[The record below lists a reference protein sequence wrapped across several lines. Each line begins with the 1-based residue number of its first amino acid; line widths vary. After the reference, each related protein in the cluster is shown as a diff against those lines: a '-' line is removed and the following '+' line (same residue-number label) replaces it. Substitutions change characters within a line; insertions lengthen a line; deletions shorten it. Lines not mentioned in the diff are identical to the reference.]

1 LISKGGYMK
10 RFKALQIILAF
21 MMLIL
26 GVLIAGCGSNGETGH
41 WSPPVDTTAP
51 MVAAVVPLNNATGVA
66 INRKIITAA
75 FNEAM
80 DPATLT
86 PASFTLECP
95 ASTFVTGTVTYVSA
109 GNVATLT
116 LPATPDLPP
125 STLCRATITT
135 VAKDLAGN
143 PLASNYVWTFRT
155 GVTPDTTRPIV
166 ISTLPATTIPGPTTG
181 VPNNTAITATFN
193 EDMDPL
199 TITAV
204 SFTLTGPGTTPVTAR
219 ALDPVTYVVSSRKAI
234 FWPAAALTTGV
245 TYTATIKGLGASPA
259 KDVALNAL
267 AGDSTLPLM
276 PNDYVWTFTTV
287 AAAPAAPVSVDNTS
301 IKPAAGAGG
310 VCPSA
315 TISATFVVPS
325 GLQMDDTTVS
335 AGTNFIVTGPSPA
348 VTTVAGT
355 VSLDVATGLIATF
368 RPNNPL
374 AVGTYTV
381 TIKGG
386 ASGVKDLAIPANTM
400 VSDYRVPA
408 WTFTVVPATGACVAG
423 PNLGAASTF
432 GISATTGLVTAISSS
447 TVNADVLLDPIAY
460 AKCNDTAV
468 DAFGGIGSCAAI
480 GFPPTINGT
489 VISPLYTGGNN
500 IATIKADLNNAYL
513 SLCPAGVPSAA
524 CSLNGGIVIG
534 SPSAGIGGLPLASC
548 VYNINGGNCFTP
560 GVYTAASTITITGD
574 LTLDAQGDP
583 NAVFIFQAGSTVGTA
598 AGAAPPM
605 VIAPPSGI
613 HTRILLI
620 NGAKAS
626 NVWWVAGSSAT
637 LGLYSEFQGN
647 ILAAIS
653 VTLNNGATSCGRM
666 MAGAWVGGGGA
677 ITLGGN
683 NVVSVPGQPFAP
695 PATYSATCD

>member
-1 LISKGGYMK
+1 MK
-10 RFKALQIILAF
+10 RIKASQIFLAF

-26 GVLIAGCGSNGETGH
+26 GVLIAGCGSNGQTGH
-41 WSPPVDTTAP
+41 WLPNPDTTP
-51 MVAAVVPLNNATGVA
+51 PRVTAVVPLNNATGVP
-66 INRKIITAA
+66 INTKIITAA
-75 FNEAM
+75 FSEAM

-86 PASFTLECP
+86 TASFTLACP
-95 ASTFVTGTVTYVSA
+95 STLVTGAVTYLAA

-116 LPATPDLPP
+116 LPATPNLPVN
-125 STLCRATITT
+125 TLCTATITT
-135 VAKDLAGN
+135 AATDLAGN
-143 PLASNYVWTFRT
+143 ALASNVVWTFRT

-204 SFTLTGPGTTPVTAR
+204 SFTLTGPGTTPIVAR

-259 KDVALNAL
+259 KDVAHNAL
-267 AGDSTLPLM
+267 AGDSTLPLI
-276 PNDYVWTFTTV
+276 PNDYVWTFTTA
-287 AAAPAAPVSVDNTS
+287 AAAPAGNITVGSVFPVPNAP
-301 IKPAAGAGG
+301 A
-310 VCPSA
+310 VCPSSSV
-315 TISATFVVPS
+315 SATFVVPS
-325 GLQMDDTTVS
+325 GLQIDPTTVI
-335 AGTNFIVTGPSPA
+335 AGTNFIVTGPAPA
-348 VTTVAGT
+348 NPSVDGSVA
-355 VSLDVATGLIATF
+355 LDATGLIATF
-368 RPNNPL
+368 TPL
-374 AVGTYTV
+374 HPFNSVGTYTAM
-381 TIKGG
+381 IKSG
-386 ASGVKDLAIPANTM
+386 ASGVKDLALSPNTM
-400 VSDYRVPA
+400 LSDKV
-408 WTFTVVPATGACVAG
+408 WTFTVVPATGACIAG